1 MYVALLHETYKR
13 NPINTHKWYNIIT
26 IKNSIYIYYLM
37 PHAKCNI
44 YEDGRNKGRSC
55 CHRAF
60 CCIAKKTHSTAK
72 FSLWS
77 LSKFR
82 WTKIVFLMLCGYT
95 CVPLL
100 KYLIIWLS
108 VGVLICHF
116 SLIDCVLLDGWTCTY
131 KNVIS
136 VIWNS
141 IKFTYIIVWKTTFY
155 L

>member
-1 MYVALLHETYKR
+1 MIQYH
-13 NPINTHKWYNIIT
+13 YNE
-26 IKNSIYIYYLM
+26 KF
-37 PHAKCNI
+37 NI
-44 YEDGRNKGRSC
+44 YLLSHAPCQVQYIRRWEKQRMFMLSQSFMLYC
-55 CHRAF
+55 
-60 CCIAKKTHSTAK
+60 KKTHSTAK

-100 KYLIIWLS
+100 KYLIIWLA

-131 KNVIS
+131 KNLIS

-141 IKFTYIIVWKTTFY
+141 IKFTYLIVWKTTFY